1 MSEQLEIVD
10 IENEEYPQIFHQIR
24 ELRVF
29 RILRLA
35 LQQSNLRNRISNELS
50 QIKILTG
57 MHDDELH
64 TIYEIQNDGKLS
76 TK

>member
-1 MSEQLEIVD
+1 MRDNETFLSADSIILMGSKLRRNTVMRIEIGR
-10 IENEEYPQIFHQIR
+10 QGT
-24 ELRVF
+24 
-29 RILRLA
+29 
-35 LQQSNLRNRISNELS
+35 NELS

-64 TIYEIQNDGKLS
+64 TIYETQNDGKLS